1 MPPARPKRPIRKK
14 TAKKKVVKKRAKR
27 KVARRPAKQTQ
38 PLVQQPKPESTIIDV
53 DTHLP
58 IRKADA
64 NIAQIVDEELRRM
77 RGGGKK
83 HRPD

>member
-1 MPPARPKRPIRKK
+1 MPLRPRRVRKP
-14 TAKKKVVKKRAKR
+14 AKKKAMKKELFKR
-27 KVARRPAKQTQ
+27 KSAEAKDAQ
-38 PLVQQPKPESTIIDV
+38 
-53 DTHLP
+53 HLP
-58 IRKADA
+58 ILEADA